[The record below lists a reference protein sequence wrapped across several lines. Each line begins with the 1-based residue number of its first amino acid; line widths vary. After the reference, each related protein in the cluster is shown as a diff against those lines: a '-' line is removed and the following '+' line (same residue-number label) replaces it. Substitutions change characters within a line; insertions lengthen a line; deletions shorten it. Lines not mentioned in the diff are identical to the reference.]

1 MNITLIGGH
10 GKVALLTHPLL
21 VAAGHDVRAV
31 IRNPEHA
38 KDVQAAGAEPVLQDI
53 ETLDADGWDALLQG
67 SDLVVWSAGA
77 GGGNPE
83 RTAAVDHRAAIAS
96 MDAAQRCGVRRYIM
110 VSYFGTGPDHGIDPA
125 DGFYAYAEAKAA
137 ADAHLR
143 ESLLDWVILMP
154 SALTLEDPTGRIDT
168 RADQA
173 GQISRGNVAR
183 MIAAAVEQEHLSH
196 VEVRANDGDEDI
208 TEVFAALAD

>member
-77 GGGNPE
+77 GGREPRAHRRRGPS
-83 RTAAVDHRAAIAS
+83 RRHRVDGCS
-96 MDAAQRCGVRRYIM
+96 
-110 VSYFGTGPDHGIDPA
+110 
-125 DGFYAYAEAKAA
+125 
-137 ADAHLR
+137 
-143 ESLLDWVILMP
+143 
-154 SALTLEDPTGRIDT
+154 
-168 RADQA
+168 
-173 GQISRGNVAR
+173 
-183 MIAAAVEQEHLSH
+183 
-196 VEVRANDGDEDI
+196 
-208 TEVFAALAD
+208 AALRRAPLHHGQLLRSRPRSRH

>member
-1 MNITLIGGH
+1 
-10 GKVALLTHPLL
+10 
-21 VAAGHDVRAV
+21 
-31 IRNPEHA
+31 
-38 KDVQAAGAEPVLQDI
+38 
-53 ETLDADGWDALLQG
+53 
-67 SDLVVWSAGA
+67 
-77 GGGNPE
+77 
-83 RTAAVDHRAAIAS
+83 
-96 MDAAQRCGVRRYIM
+96 M
-110 VSYFGTGPDHGIDPA
+110 VSYFGAGPDHGIDPA